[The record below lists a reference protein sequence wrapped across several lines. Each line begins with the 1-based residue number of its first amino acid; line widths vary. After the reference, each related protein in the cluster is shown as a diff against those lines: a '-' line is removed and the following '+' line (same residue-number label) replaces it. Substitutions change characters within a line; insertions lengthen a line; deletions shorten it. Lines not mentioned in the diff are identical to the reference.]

1 MKPVRMALAGC
12 VAVAATI
19 VAATAGAP
27 DAGGSSGD
35 DGRAGK
41 AVTRIEFTEAA
52 PLDADQS
59 VTTHRKVEMYAEHRG
74 DAVSRLHFVITFD
87 GRLAEERTW
96 RADRPESITLRNWES
111 CTAGEEAT
119 PDPKP
124 DSLDVILRNYF
135 GPREV
140 PHDAKKTAG
149 GASRWETPTGMMLMA
164 YTDLGGP
171 YPHRIVEI
179 KGPDGSVG
187 STISGTRM
195 SEHPTF
201 PGPRAGWQTCR
212 PVSGAS

>member
-1 MKPVRMALAGC
+1 MALAGC

-19 VAATAGAP
+19 VAATVGAP

-59 VTTHRKVEMYAEHRG
+59 VTTHRKVEMYAEHQG
-74 DAVSRLHFVITFD
+74 DAVSRLHFVITVD
-87 GRLAEERTW
+87 GRLAEERVW
-96 RADRPESITLRNWES
+96 RADRPESISLRTWES
-111 CTAGEEAT
+111 CTTGEEAT

-135 GPREV
+135 GPPEV
-140 PHDAKKTAG
+140 PRDAKKAAG

-179 KGPDGSVG
+179 KEPDGSIG

-195 SEHPTF
+195 SEHPAF
-201 PGPRAGWQTCR
+201 PGWRAGWQTCR
-212 PVSGAS
+212 PATGAS